1 MSSPFDRFLTSNW
14 FSITDWS
21 SSSTSATAGA
31 GTQDAEFSKKRARA
45 NDYDDEVLVIIALAG
60 NCNDEQDD
68 DAEPTIELQY
78 NDCNTPIKR
87 RRISRNGYA
96 RWPNPDGSYIRLV
109 PRNSYWYKAYIEYP
123 DREDKTFH
131 KKFRLRFRVP
141 YAEFEELAASLEHVD
156 CFSRWHDGP
165 INASRVRSAPISL
178 LVLTSLRY
186 MGRGLTFDDVE
197 EGSWINAEVIRVFFH
212 MFTQYG
218 GTVLYDKYVRSP
230 ETHAD
235 AQSHT
240 GEYQLAGFPGAVGST
255 DATHVLIERL
265 ECRFRQ
271 SHIGFKMAHTAR
283 TYNVTVNHRRRI
295 LTSTKG
301 HPARWNDK
309 TLATFDDFMQK
320 INDGT
325 ILDDVCFELY
335 DFDDDDPGEVIK
347 RTYRGAWLLVDNG
360 YHSWATTVP
369 PIKTTNKKSE
379 IRFSSWLESM
389 RKDVECTFGIL
400 KGRWRILK
408 SGIRVSGTECPDNIF
423 LTCCALHNK
432 LLEVDGLDKEW
443 RNGVSSDWEG
453 IIGEM
458 SVADGTAA
466 GTTAAATS
474 TARNDDGTPTMAATR
489 NSTDGGSGDNASSTE
504 SSNTLPNAIHR
515 LLNPAVARHD
525 GNSTSACTTT
535 AGDETAQEQTMEQLD
550 GGPAAVRTVG
560 GVHIVRHLSLP
571 FFRSKLVRHFDIAF
585 KRNEVQWPRHLKR
598 KNPPAANL

>member
-1 MSSPFDRFLTSNW
+1 MSSPFDRFSTSNW

-186 MGRGLTFDDVE
+186 MRRGLTFDDVE

-212 MFTQYG
+212 IFTHTG
-218 GTVLYDKYVRSP
+218 AVLYDK
-230 ETHAD
+230 
-235 AQSHT
+235 
-240 GEYQLAGFPGAVGST
+240 
-255 DATHVLIERL
+255 
-265 ECRFRQ
+265 
-271 SHIGFKMAHTAR
+271 

-474 TARNDDGTPTMAATR
+474 TARNDNGTPTMAATR

-515 LLNPAVARHD
+515 LLNPAVSRHD

>member
-1 MSSPFDRFLTSNW
+1 MSSPFDRFSTSNW

-31 GTQDAEFSKKRARA
+31 GTQDAEFSMKRARA

-212 MFTQYG
+212 IFTQYG
-218 GTVLYDKYVRSP
+218 
-230 ETHAD
+230 
-235 AQSHT
+235 AQ
-240 GEYQLAGFPGAVGST
+240 Y
-255 DATHVLIERL
+255 
-265 ECRFRQ
+265 C
-271 SHIGFKMAHTAR
+271 M
-283 TYNVTVNHRRRI
+283 
-295 LTSTKG
+295 TS

-474 TARNDDGTPTMAATR
+474 TARNDNGTPTMAATR